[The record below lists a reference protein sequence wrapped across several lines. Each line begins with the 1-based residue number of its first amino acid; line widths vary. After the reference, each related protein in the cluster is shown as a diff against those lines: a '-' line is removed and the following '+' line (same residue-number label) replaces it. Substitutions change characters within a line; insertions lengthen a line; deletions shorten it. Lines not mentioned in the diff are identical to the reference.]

1 MVGDGG
7 SLSQAK
13 ATELAQRGVYLL
25 TTTYKNMH
33 HVASQFQLTCLQL
46 RHRVK
51 EVVAFMKEAFGAVR
65 STHRAARALPIHVLG
80 CLLAYSL
87 DKSWIA

>member
-7 SLSQAK
+7 YLSQAK
-13 ATELAQRGVYLL
+13 AKELVKHGVYLL
-25 TTTYKNMH
+25 TPTRKNMR

-46 RHRVK
+46 RHRAK

-65 STHRAARALPIHVLG
+65 STHRAARALPIHMLC